1 MLRRF
6 FASSKPI
13 NFVVIGIVV
22 VLFLVM
28 YSLATWENLSAGDFI
43 VHKIGIIIG
52 FLLTL
57 GVFDF
62 VVKKNVLTR
71 KNSYAVLCFALFCL
85 AVPAIF
91 SHARVIVAGFF
102 IMLALRRIYSLRS
115 KTDTHKK
122 IFDAAFWIF
131 IASLFY
137 FSSLLFLVLLY
148 FAIIFYCAGNYRNW
162 LMPFGALLVVLLLGT
177 TYALYTT
184 GIMAFIEGYIV
195 YPSYDFTSYSSPKLL
210 IPLSFFLALYLW
222 TIFKYLALLNAAFQT
237 HKPAFALVII
247 ASLIALVIA
256 VGFAPVRN
264 GSEFYFLF
272 GPLAILTSRYVE
284 RSKSKWFNE
293 FLLWM
298 IVALPILLII
308 FL

>member
-91 SHARVIVAGFF
+91 LHVRVIVAGFF

-115 KTDTHKK
+115 KTETHKK

-148 FAIIFYCAGNYRNW
+148 FAILFYCAGNYRNW
-162 LMPFGALLVVLLLGT
+162 LLPFAALLVVLLLGT

-308 FL
+308 LL

>member
-22 VLFLVM
+22 ILFLVM

-148 FAIIFYCAGNYRNW
+148 FAILFYCAGNYRNW

-222 TIFKYLALLNAAFQT
+222 TIFKYFALLNAAFQT

-308 FL
+308 LL

>member
-1 MLRRF
+1 
-6 FASSKPI
+6 
-13 NFVVIGIVV
+13 
-22 VLFLVM
+22 M